1 MYYNAFIAA
10 PYHTLIRTNTRF
22 WKMSGLEVELSADGL
37 NIQAGTL
44 ETIARG
50 GVTFGLPNDEV
61 MGDRVEGRAYFDI
74 YADEQ
79 AIMDERYK
87 HYIDYV
93 LLIKDSVRGLN
104 VGAPVEFRGVKIG
117 RVVRTDMVY
126 QRMRNLLDKSS
137 QIPVVIRLE
146 PGRMGLS
153 DDEEGATQA
162 KADITKWVKAGL
174 KASLVTG
181 NLVTGSQLVELQY
194 SDEVK
199 PNTEVVSHF
208 HEYSV
213 IPVAPNQF
221 SEIGNEVGELL
232 NKLNKLPLESVAVS
246 TQAVLVE
253 TKKTLMKVQ
262 KLPLESMANNANETI
277 EQTNKMLSGLT
288 QSVASLEGILADV
301 DQTQL
306 PVEMSKT
313 LQSVNAVLLDLKPLV
328 LQMRNKPNSLIFGD
342 QAVETIEPKKGQ

>member
-50 GVTFGLPNDEV
+50 GVTFGLPDEV

-246 TQAVLVE
+246 TQAV
-253 TKKTLMKVQ
+253 
-262 KLPLESMANNANETI
+262 
-277 EQTNKMLSGLT
+277 
-288 QSVASLEGILADV
+288 
-301 DQTQL
+301 
-306 PVEMSKT
+306 
-313 LQSVNAVLLDLKPLV
+313 
-328 LQMRNKPNSLIFGD
+328 
-342 QAVETIEPKKGQ
+342 